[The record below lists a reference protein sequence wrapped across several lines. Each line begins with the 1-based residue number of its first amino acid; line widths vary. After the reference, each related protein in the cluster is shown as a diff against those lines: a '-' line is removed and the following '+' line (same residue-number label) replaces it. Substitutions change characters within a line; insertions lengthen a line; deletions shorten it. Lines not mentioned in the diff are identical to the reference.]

1 MFSRILML
9 YFNSIFYDICCIT
22 NLMTGIRGS
31 LESQKK
37 KNNNKIDSKL
47 NITVSLP
54 VQYFRILSLI
64 SLESINI
71 FMCT

>member
-31 LESQKK
+31 LENQKK
-37 KNNNKIDSKL
+37 TNNKTDSKL
-47 NITVSLP
+47 NITVLLP
-54 VQYFRILSLI
+54 VQYFRILTLI